1 MNKHFF
7 VLLVS
12 IVFVF
17 ACSQSEKTEKTDDKE
32 KKDTVD
38 KSNTGKKPRVLEMV
52 KTSELA
58 TLMRLMEEEMKSA
71 KISIEGGFSFHDSLT
86 FAYDNIHTAL
96 PTEDNMKSEKFD
108 GFANAYLKQLEI
120 FRNSKGKEQGEN
132 YNLLVTSC
140 LNCHAVH
147 CPGPVAKI
155 KELRIKN

>member
-1 MNKHFF
+1 MNKHFLVFF
-7 VLLVS
+7 VLIALIFS
-12 IVFVF
+12 
-17 ACSQSEKTEKTDDKE
+17 CSQKENADVSE
-32 KKDTVD
+32 KKDKKDSLENPV
-38 KSNTGKKPRVLEMV
+38 SEKKPRVLQLV

-86 FAYDNIHTAL
+86 FAYGNIHTAL
-96 PTEDNMKSEKFD
+96 PTEDNMKSDKFD

-120 FRNSKGKEQGEN
+120 FRNSKGKSQGEN
-132 YNLLVTSC
+132 YNLVVTSC

-155 KELRIKN
+155 KELRIRP